1 MPCSKYIKGRQSV
14 KQDRFK
20 QSAMH
25 LVDTEDYREF
35 HRTANQLI
43 VEFPLV
49 ASWIKWYLNYGRAFH
64 VFASLRNLSAYDKK
78 RFKRLKKDTNAQEGI
93 GGFIQSISDYK
104 SMGVFHVLRVILG
117 LVSMWETERQT
128 AKEGVKTRYRTPT
141 KSDKKRARE
150 KPSTYKAP
158 ESVKRLL

>member
-1 MPCSKYIKGRQSV
+1 MYRFCEVHFKRNLCRVAHISKAVDPV

-20 QSAMH
+20 QMAMH

-64 VFASLRNLSAYDKK
+64 VFASLRNLSAYEKI
-78 RFKRLKKDTNAQEGI
+78 RFKRLKK
-93 GGFIQSISDYK
+93 
-104 SMGVFHVLRVILG
+104 
-117 LVSMWETERQT
+117 
-128 AKEGVKTRYRTPT
+128 TPMH
-141 KSDKKRARE
+141 KKA
-150 KPSTYKAP
+150 
-158 ESVKRLL
+158 